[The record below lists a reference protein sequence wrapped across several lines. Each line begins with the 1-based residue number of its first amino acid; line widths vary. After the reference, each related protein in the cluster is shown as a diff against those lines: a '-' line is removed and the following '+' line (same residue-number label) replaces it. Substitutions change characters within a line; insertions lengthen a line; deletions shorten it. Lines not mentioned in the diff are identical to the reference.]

1 MVTQQVPLLLMGGEV
16 TMATSGGQ
24 LSQLTLATH
33 DSFSQTVKSSLDVNL
48 TKQVML
54 QRYKHYNMLI

>member
-1 MVTQQVPLLLMGGEV
+1 MGGEV

-33 DSFSQTVKSSLDVNL
+33 DSFTQTVKSSLDVNL

-54 QRYKHYNMLI
+54 QRYNEHYKLI